1 MAKSNMEDDGL
12 ETHLW
17 VGNHSREIRIA
28 GEPIILYRC
37 PICSRDFAR
46 LPGRSNWK
54 AIPVSTFSIMFLADA
69 ITQEWLKEP
78 CPRSTPPSAE
88 KFENARE
95 NRNLTEA
102 TGPSRLLLNHRFE
115 YEIPCEWL
123 KCIAALS
130 VAKLSRRTTITL
142 RWAWTGR
149 LRQSPAFTLTYACQR
164 IW

>member
-1 MAKSNMEDDGL
+1 MEREGL

-17 VGNHSREIRIA
+17 VRNHSREIRIA

-37 PICSRDFAR
+37 SICSRDFAR

-54 AIPVSTFSIMFLADA
+54 AIPVSTFSIMFLADV
-69 ITQEWLKEP
+69 ITQQWLNEP
-78 CPRSTPPSAE
+78 CPLSRAPPAE

-95 NRNLTEA
+95 DRKVKPWKLPGVA
-102 TGPSRLLLNHRFE
+102 CLNHRFK
-115 YEIPCEWL
+115 YEVRCEWL

-142 RWAWTGR
+142 RSAWIGR
-149 LRQSPAFTLTYACQR
+149 LRQSPAFTLTYACRR

>member
-1 MAKSNMEDDGL
+1 MEREGL

-17 VGNHSREIRIA
+17 LGNHSREIRIA

-78 CPRSTPPSAE
+78 CPRSTAPPPE

-95 NRNLTEA
+95 DRKVKPWKLPGVA
-102 TGPSRLLLNHRFE
+102 CLNHRFK
-115 YEIPCEWL
+115 YEVPCEWL

-142 RWAWTGR
+142 RSAWIGR
-149 LRQSPAFTLTYACQR
+149 LRQSPVFTLTYACRR